1 MQVKLT
7 RFPTVGLYL
16 EYDLYSIPVESGWG
30 SRGRDHMVVGFTTI
44 YAISAHNH

>member
-16 EYDLYSIPVESGWG
+16 EYDLYSIPVESGWE
-30 SRGRDHMVVGFTTI
+30 SEVI
-44 YAISAHNH
+44 YILTLLTKRSMKAE